1 LRAFDRSRWL
11 WHERSVTQN
20 IYDDQEFF
28 AGYSR
33 LPRSM
38 EGLAGAPEWPALRA
52 LLPELRGRDVLD
64 LGCGFGWFCRWAR
77 EAGAARV
84 LGVDV
89 SEKMLARARETTRD
103 AAITYTRADL
113 DSIELAADAFDL
125 VYSSLALHYLA
136 RLDRLLG
143 QVHRG
148 LRAGG
153 SLVFSVEHPIYTAPA
168 APGFIAGPAG
178 RKSWPVDGYLEEG
191 PRSTDWLA
199 KGVIKHH
206 RTIGTY
212 LTLLLRLGFMLS
224 HVEEWGPTN
233 EQIAAKPSL
242 AEERQRPPFLLVA
255 ARR

>member
-1 LRAFDRSRWL
+1 MA
-11 WHERSVTQN
+11 QN
-20 IYDDQEFF
+20 IYDDEEFF
-28 AGYSR
+28 AGYRR

-38 EGLAGAPEWPALRA
+38 EGLAGAPEWHALRA
-52 LLPELRGRDVLD
+52 LLPDLRGRDVLD

-77 EAGAARV
+77 EAGATRV

-89 SEKMLARARETTRD
+89 SEKMLARARETTED

-113 DSIELAADAFDL
+113 ESLELTAESFDL

-136 RLDRLLG
+136 HLDRLLAE
-143 QVHRG
+143 VHRA
-148 LRAGG
+148 LRPGG
-153 SLVFSVEHPIYTAPA
+153 SLVFSVEHPIYTAPT
-168 APGFIAGPAG
+168 APGFTAGPAG

-212 LTLLLRLGFMLS
+212 LTLLLRRGFTLS
-224 HVEEWGPTN
+224 HVEEWGPTD
-233 EQIAAKPSL
+233 EQIAANPSL
-242 AEERQRPPFLLVA
+242 ADERPRPPFLLVA